1 MAASAP
7 TFDIV
12 IRGGLV
18 IDGSGSAPYEADVAV
33 QDGKICAVGTIE
45 GTGEEE
51 IDARGRI
58 VTPGFIDIHTHYD
71 GQVTWE
77 DTLAPS
83 SNHGVTTVVMGN
95 CGVGFAPCKPENRDM
110 LVRVMEGVEDIP
122 EVVMVE
128 GLPWNWESF
137 PEYLDALEARRAD
150 IDFAAQ
156 IPHAPVR
163 IHVMGQRGADRE
175 PPSDEDLS
183 EMTRI
188 VAEGVRAGAFGV
200 TTSRSLAHRTAS
212 GDLAPTVTS
221 EEKEYR
227 ALAEGLRVAG
237 SGVFQLIPGAQ
248 EGKDPAEEMAMLRRL
263 SEIAG
268 RPLSFSLLNTVQH
281 PDNMEATLGLLS
293 ETTGDGLPIRAQVF
307 PRAVGIL
314 YGLDLSFHPFRF
326 HPSYRKIEAL
336 SLAERVAAMRDPA
349 MRARLLAEK
358 AEHSNPTFLYLAGQ
372 TAQLFPLG
380 DPPDYEPLPE
390 YSIGARAEALGM
402 SPEELAYDLLL
413 EQEGHATLMLPAA
426 NYVGGSLEPVRS
438 MLEHPDTLVALG
450 DGGAHYGMICDSSYP
465 TTLLAYWTRDRSR
478 GPRLPLPWAVKALT
492 NNNAVAL
499 GLKDRGLIAAGM
511 KADINVIDYDG
522 LRLHAPTA
530 VHDLPAG
537 GRRLVQRA
545 DGYDATIVSGV
556 ITRRRGE
563 RTGALPGRL
572 VRNKAAA

>member
-1 MAASAP
+1 MSP
-7 TFDIV
+7 SFDIV

-18 IDGSGSAPYEADVAV
+18 IDGSGGDPYQADVAIRE
-33 QDGKICAVGTIE
+33 GRIAEIGTIE
-45 GTGEEE
+45 GPGAQE
-51 IDARGRI
+51 IDASGRI

-77 DTLAPS
+77 ETLAPS

-95 CGVGFAPCKPENRDM
+95 CGVGFAPCKAENRDL

-122 EVVMVE
+122 EVVMAE

-137 PEYLDALEARRAD
+137 PDYLDALENRQAD

-156 IPHAPVR
+156 IPHAPIR

-175 PPSDEDLS
+175 PPTDADLS
-183 EMTRI
+183 EMTRL

-200 TTSRSLAHRTAS
+200 TTSRSLAHRTAD

-221 EEKEYR
+221 EELELR
-227 ALAEGLRVAG
+227 ALAAGLREAG

-263 SEIAG
+263 VALSG
-268 RPLSFSLLNTVQH
+268 RPLSFSLLNTVQY
-281 PDNMEATLGLLS
+281 PENMRATLDLLAEATS
-293 ETTGDGLPIRAQVF
+293 EGVPIRAQVF

-314 YGLDLSFHPFRF
+314 FGLDLSFHPFRF
-326 HPSYRKIEAL
+326 HPSYREIEDLPL
-336 SLAERVAAMRDPA
+336 SRRVAAMRDPGL
-349 MRARLLAEK
+349 RKRLLEER
-358 AEHSNPTFLYLAGQ
+358 AEHSNPTFIYLAEQ
-372 TAQLFPLG
+372 TAALFPLG

-390 YSIGARAEALGM
+390 KSIGTRAAALGI
-402 SPEELAYDLLL
+402 SPQELVYDLLL
-413 EQEGHATLMLPAA
+413 EQDGHATLMLPAA
-426 NYVGGSLEPVRS
+426 NYVDGSLEPVRT

-465 TTLLAYWTRDRSR
+465 TSLLAYWTRDRTR
-478 GPRLPLPWAVKALT
+478 GPRLPLPWAVKALSHA
-492 NNNAVAL
+492 NAAAL
-499 GLKDRGLIAAGM
+499 GLDDRGRIATGL
-511 KADINVIDYDG
+511 KADINVIDYEG
-522 LRLHAPTA
+522 LRLHAPQA

-545 DGYDATIVSGV
+545 DGFDATIVSGV
-556 ITRRRGE
+556 ITRRHGE
-563 RTGALPGRL
+563 RTGAAPGRL
-572 VRNKAAA
+572 VRNRAA